1 MDRCSLIIFCF
12 LVASILFIAGV
23 QSGNEQSKGQN
34 SKHSSPTA
42 PSQGQKNP
50 PAAHQNSPFNSGSA
64 EVCSNYAA
72 LNGNNKPTKSCYPAY
87 PRTTGRGEPIRC
99 IPGRGCRG
107 G

>member
-1 MDRCSLIIFCF
+1 MDRFSLIIFCF

-23 QSGNEQSKGQN
+23 QSGTAQSKGQN

-50 PAAHQNSPFNSGSA
+50 PPAHQNSPSNSGKRP

-72 LNGNNKPTKSCYPAY
+72 LNRNPKVTEDCYP
-87 PRTTGRGEPIRC
+87 RKPIRC
-99 IPGRGCRG
+99 SGRGCG
-107 G
+107 